1 MAYVLQTSAPADEH
15 ARKIDTWWRMN
26 RAAAPDLF
34 LKELGQAYEI
44 LAAMPSLGTTYRGLR
59 RVLLRQTRHHVYYAV
74 DDESRTVVI
83 RGIWHA
89 VRRRVPSR

>member
-1 MAYVLQTSAPADEH
+1 MDS
-15 ARKIDTWWRMN
+15 RKIDTWWRMN

-44 LAAMPSLGTTYRGLR
+44 LSVMPSLGTPYRGLR
-59 RVLLRQTRHHVYYAV
+59 RILLRKTRHHVYYAL
-74 DDESRTVVI
+74 DEERRSVVV

-89 VRRRVPSR
+89 VRRRVPPL